1 MKYFYLINEWGILS
15 SFKFGGIIFPLP
27 RRKMRYEGI
36 IFPEPTIFTY
46 TNDIIIQGVD
56 NSDDSDN
63 TSSVATAQMPVP
75 TIRGS
80 TRRNEYVNIPLP
92 KVSIL
97 SFSICS
103 ILKRLFLKSLVFLF
117 CPNLLIYLMSIT
129 FLKI

>member
-1 MKYFYLINEWGILS
+1 
-15 SFKFGGIIFPLP
+15 
-27 RRKMRYEGI
+27 MRYEGI
-36 IFPEPTIFTY
+36 IFPVPTIFTY
-46 TNDIIIQGVD
+46 TNNIIIQGVD

-103 ILKRLFLKSLVFLF
+103 TLKGLFLKSLVF
-117 CPNLLIYLMSIT
+117 
-129 FLKI
+129 